1 MEWTIILA
9 YLAAVFTGFVLGGLG
24 SGGSILAMPILM
36 YLFHIPATEATSYS
50 LFIVGAT
57 AFYGTVRAERKSN
70 VRWKVV
76 LSFGLP
82 MLLAVAVAR
91 SVILPHIPNDV
102 FGLNRDQVITALFA
116 ILMLAASRAMWK
128 GRKSANNGHR
138 PAPVLVLQGV
148 LTGILTG
155 LVGAGGGFIIVPV
168 LVLGLG
174 LSMPVAVGTSLAIIA
189 VNSGVGF
196 GTDMLTGLV
205 EIQWK
210 LIALFT
216 AASAFGLYLG
226 SRVASKLPQAQLK
239 KAFAVMIVIIAVTML
254 IKL

>member
-36 YLFHIPATEATSYS
+36 YLFGIPATEATSYS

-57 AFYGTVRAERKSN
+57 ALYGTFRAQKKSN

-82 MLLAVAVAR
+82 MLVAVAVAR
-91 SVILPHIPNDV
+91 SVILPNIPSDV
-102 FGLNRDQVITALFA
+102 FGLNRDQLITALFA
-116 ILMLAASRAMWK
+116 VLMLAASRAMWK
-128 GRKSANNGHR
+128 GRKSETTGHR
-138 PAPVLVLQGV
+138 PAYVLIVQGV

-174 LSMPVAVGTSLAIIA
+174 LPMQVAVGTSLAIIA
-189 VNSGVGF
+189 INSGVGF
-196 GTDMLTGLV
+196 GTDMITGLV
-205 EIQWK
+205 EIKWK

-216 AASAFGLYLG
+216 ASSAFGLYLG
-226 SRVASKLPQAQLK
+226 SSVAYKLPQKQLK
-239 KAFAVMIVIIAVTML
+239 KAFAIMIVIIATTML